1 MSRENL
7 ASEEAKICLS
17 KSSFIIFGIVQTHY
31 GIFHNCFLFFF
42 EPFPYFYAHDY
53 QLFLPRML
61 DDDMRSMMAIDWM
74 SREQEIP
81 GTIDKEMRNTLE
93 ELEMSRRSGRELRL
107 KIFYSL
113 SILSYSQEVAFYLHL
128 GKIFWLNICLKS
140 SASFYP

>member
-1 MSRENL
+1 
-7 ASEEAKICLS
+7 
-17 KSSFIIFGIVQTHY
+17 
-31 GIFHNCFLFFF
+31 
-42 EPFPYFYAHDY
+42 
-53 QLFLPRML
+53 ML

-128 GKIFWLNICLKS
+128 GKIFWLNL
-140 SASFYP
+140 P

>member
-1 MSRENL
+1 MVKFQKKITLFFSTSR
-7 ASEEAKICLS
+7 
-17 KSSFIIFGIVQTHY
+17 GGGGQTQKWK
-31 GIFHNCFLFFF
+31 FPLLFFF
-42 EPFPYFYAHDY
+42 EPFPYFYAHNY

-128 GKIFWLNICLKS
+128 GKIFWLNICHKS
-140 SASFYP
+140 SVSFYP